1 MKLIILDRD
10 GVINHDRDD
19 YVKSADECIPIDGSL
34 EAIARLSK
42 AGFTVVIATN
52 QAGLARG
59 KFELEDLE
67 AMHNKITKAVEEH
80 GGEIAAIFYCPHHPD
95 DNCKC
100 RKPKPGML
108 DAIEAEFNTSVESCY
123 FIGDS
128 LRDLQ
133 AAVHKACKPV
143 LVLTGNG
150 VRTQAQ
156 LAVPGLQA
164 NQPVIAPEQVQVFE
178 NLAAAADF
186 VITEAQS
193 ISQELMC

>member
-10 GVINHDRDD
+10 GVVNHDRDD
-19 YVKSADECIPIDGSL
+19 YIKSADECVPIAGSID
-34 EAIARLSK
+34 AIVRLSK

-52 QAGLARG
+52 QAGLAKG

-67 AMHNKITKAVEEH
+67 AMHEKITGLVEEN
-80 GGEIAAIFYCPHHPD
+80 GGELGGIFYCPHHPD

-100 RKPKPGML
+100 RKPMPGML
-108 DAIEAEFNTSVESCY
+108 DAIEAEFNTSVESSY

-133 AAVHKACKPV
+133 AAVKKACKPI
-143 LVLTGNG
+143 LVRTGNG
-150 VRTQAQ
+150 VRTLAQ
-156 LAVPGLQA
+156 LAVPGLQTDS
-164 NQPVIAPEQVQVFE
+164 PVIDAEQVQVFD

-186 VITEAQS
+186 VLAANN
-193 ISQELMC
+193 

>member
-19 YVKSADECIPIDGSL
+19 YVKSADECIPIEGSID
-34 EAIARLSK
+34 AIVRLSK
-42 AGFTVVIATN
+42 TGFTVVIATN
-52 QAGLARG
+52 QAGLAKG

-67 AMHNKITKAVEEH
+67 AMHEKITGLVEEN
-80 GGEIAAIFYCPHHPD
+80 GGELGGIFYCPHHPD

-133 AAVHKACKPV
+133 AALQKGCKPA
-143 LVLTGNG
+143 LVRTGNG
-150 VRTQAQ
+150 VRTLAQ
-156 LAVPGLQA
+156 LAVPGLQTDSP
-164 NQPVIAPEQVQVFE
+164 QVTPEQVQVFD

-186 VITEAQS
+186 ILASTH
-193 ISQELMC
+193 